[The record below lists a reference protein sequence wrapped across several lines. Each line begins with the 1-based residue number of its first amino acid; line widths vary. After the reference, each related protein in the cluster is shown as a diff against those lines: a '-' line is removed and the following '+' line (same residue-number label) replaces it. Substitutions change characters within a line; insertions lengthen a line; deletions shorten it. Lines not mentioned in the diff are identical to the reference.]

1 MCCAYVIMMAKR
13 VEELLVYQKA
23 LEASDEISDLLKSG
37 SFAKDLRLRGQIGAS
52 SERVVSVI
60 SEGFEQKTDRHFA
73 SYLYTARGSSAET
86 RTQLRVAER
95 RGYVTAQKRL
105 ELDAKYEEIKR
116 MLTGLIRH
124 LEQENR
130 KHRGPTATDEDD

>member
-1 MCCAYVIMMAKR
+1 MPMAKR

-23 LEASDEISDLLKSG
+23 LEASDEISDLLKS
-37 SFAKDLRLRGQIGAS
+37 
-52 SERVVSVI
+52 
-60 SEGFEQKTDRHFA
+60 EQKTDRHFA

-95 RGYVTAQKRL
+95 RGYVTTKKRL

-116 MLTGLIRH
+116 MLRGLINH
-124 LEQENR
+124 LERENR
-130 KHRGPTATDEDD
+130 KHRGRSATDETTGG

>member
-95 RGYVTAQKRL
+95 RGYVSTQKRL
-105 ELDAKYEEIKR
+105 ALDAKYEEIKK

>member
-1 MCCAYVIMMAKR
+1 MCHAYLPAMAKR

-23 LEASDEISDLLKSG
+23 LEASDEISDLLKSEA
-37 SFAKDLRLRGQIGAS
+37 FAKDLRLRSQIGAS

-86 RTQLRVAER
+86 RTQLRIAER
-95 RGYVTAQKRL
+95 RGYVTSQKRL

-124 LEQENR
+124 LEKENR
-130 KHRGPTATDEDD
+130 KHRGRLASED

>member
-1 MCCAYVIMMAKR
+1 MAKR

-23 LEASDEISDLLKSG
+23 LEASDEISDLLKSEA
-37 SFAKDLRLRGQIGAS
+37 FAKDLRLRSQIGAS

-86 RTQLRVAER
+86 RTQLRIAER
-95 RGYVTAQKRL
+95 RGYVTSQKRL

-124 LEQENR
+124 LEKENR
-130 KHRGPTATDEDD
+130 KHRGRLASED

>member
-1 MCCAYVIMMAKR
+1 MPMAKR

-23 LEASDEISDLLKSG
+23 LEASDEISDLLKSDA
-37 SFAKDLRLRGQIGAS
+37 FAKDLRLRSQIGAS

-60 SEGFEQKTDRHFA
+60 SEGFAQKTDRHFA
-73 SYLYTARGSSAET
+73 SYLYTARDSSAET

-95 RGYVTAQKRL
+95 RGYVTTQKRL

-116 MLTGLIRH
+116 MLTGLINH
-124 LEQENR
+124 LERENR
-130 KHRGPTATDEDD
+130 KHRGRSTTDETTGG

>member
-1 MCCAYVIMMAKR
+1 MPMAKR

-23 LEASDEISDLLKSG
+23 LEASDEISDLLKSET
-37 SFAKDLRLRGQIGAS
+37 FAKDLRLRSQIGAS

-60 SEGFEQKTDRHFA
+60 SEGFEQKTDRPFA

-95 RGYVTAQKRL
+95 RGYVTTKKRL

-116 MLTGLIRH
+116 MLTGLIND
-124 LEQENR
+124 LERENR
-130 KHRGPTATDEDD
+130 KHRGRSATDETTGG